1 MEIRRPLKRA
11 LPKLGPPDIYP
22 QDPKQKEDELTSV
35 NVKQGYTSAPLVSAP
50 NSLDEFGSAKKA
62 NIDAFGVYFSAL
74 LSEKHKINTLKHT
87 QNKKQLVN
95 TKEIWYVHAKTKH
108 AVDNWFRDLAN
119 GAKSLGQ
126 LGKRIP
132 IFNSKEGMFAQL
144 YESHVPLAKAVWFI
158 KMSAVHAIAL
168 SESSSKTKKRQVPD
182 QYQELTAALTKYLKE
197 ISLRMSECYQQ
208 SQNHIQQLQQQQHQQ
223 QQQPQSQQSS
233 NSQQQTQPILSSTS
247 LSSSSNSQS
256 ILQQRNSAKPL
267 LPQLFSS
274 SKGSPSNAGSNFQ
287 QNSLA
292 SSNTSSLLN
301 HHSNFTSSLHT
312 SVATLMTSHTTSA
325 ASLSATTI
333 ASLPAM
339 HDEFSPAYNQWQ
351 YQTQLARYLFDEG
364 LLDQY
369 DFLCF
374 LLELIE
380 KKRPI
385 NDLLVKVICP
395 LILEYVID
403 FSRSAVLSRRLAHV
417 CAKKLCLALHH
428 HPMSARSMR
437 KNELAQQQLGTNS
450 NTANNLGLND
460 NNFMARHMMNSTSS
474 KYNQFDSKIS
484 DTQSSSLLRNSSSS
498 ANNNHLTAN
507 SILDIVKAQI
517 IECQNNFIESSST
530 DQENMENNLYKNAI
544 YILSS
549 ILQVI
554 CIECPTAM
562 VRHHIV
568 DAKFPP
574 MFQGSPLDHL
584 PCLPS
589 SLPMMES
596 DLNFELRKSIH
607 DAERE
612 ILHRSAMADSKWS
625 CDRFSRADNPRGSLV
640 NRLLTVMDILDKN
653 NFDEID
659 SSNSID
665 ILYSKI
671 FPSMDNITNNKTVNA
686 PNDQSTSDASNILSM
701 NSGILDLSSRSGNF
715 NQTSTADHSKK
726 SKHLHQQN
734 PSVTNSWPDPNLD
747 QASVQIKF
755 EEHVVKFLCE
765 WATTT
770 QRTGEHRA
778 LVVARLLE
786 KRQSEI
792 QAIALES
799 AKLNCPNK
807 SNNNEDLKLSSNS
820 ANSND
825 KSKIGNSN
833 QNENKGDQEEV
844 VHYTFQNILVQF
856 LDENAPVIDENQEDA
871 IDNKKA
877 FNNLVLL
884 FSELIRCDV
893 FSHYNY
899 MCTLISRGMFNDL
912 SKSSTCNSDGSDIN
926 SPAPNSNL
934 NQPGSVKPPKS
945 NLGKESDSILA
956 NTIQGLT
963 NNSSIYPLTVTTNTS
978 NQSNHSDPL
987 SDSKLGSTADQS
999 LRSLGFSPVSSQQNV
1014 SQNMDKGHGPL
1025 DNHFD
1030 DVDADLGKILQ
1041 DIKEGQQ
1048 DEAADILLPD
1058 YLGGGIREETSNKNS
1073 QINKLSPFGL
1083 SERST
1088 TLENPTQSTAGSI
1101 STSNFPQVNPTES
1114 KTSVGL
1120 NPNVDEKAARNPIE
1134 HRHMTFVKHFP
1145 IPDDENF
1152 LQDINQRNFLLYGF
1166 GKERE
1171 DAKYAMR
1178 KLNKEICKLFR
1189 SRACRDINEG
1199 GKIKKLTMREGF
1211 NPEST
1216 LQKFES
1222 LNHHDQHIITNSLA
1236 MTILEMFT
1244 AVSNGQSSLLP
1255 TLESLSFVFDLFTM
1269 ALNVSGLLELVVSIL
1284 EELPDIEAQIKLKC
1298 PTLANQ
1304 YTHSIALCI
1313 IGMLYRY
1320 HSCLLLLPKDE
1331 SCSVFES
1338 VYKLISQNSSPGA
1351 CTTSSERVIH
1361 HYLNDLY
1368 LSQAGRFHQF
1378 SGLLPRIEQGLQ
1390 SSQNSPT
1397 GSNVEHEWTP
1407 TFLSNIVNQLRSSH
1421 LYSNSSTN
1429 PILIASSGMA
1439 VSNNFGQ
1446 VKPDDIAMSIRQQ
1459 MYIQDSPTLR
1469 QINESPPFRYRFV
1482 CDAIYLSATSTV
1494 PDLVNDIA
1502 ILCADAT
1509 VKCPALAHDWLNAL
1523 RCLFCSAQRDLC
1535 YRQLASKI
1543 NIMDPQVMDN
1553 ISIFTAI
1560 LVARRCIDSTD
1571 FLKHVIKAI
1580 CYMLPVSQEKQSV
1593 PSSSDKQLIE
1603 PGIRLTCHLLLTLFR
1618 DRESPVNQARSQSS
1632 LLNAHS
1638 TFNQPFPNLGG
1649 STPNY
1654 SGGLLSAVPNMG
1666 LLQSINRESDN
1677 GYKSPLCLKY
1687 LCDHHLL
1694 RSACCST
1701 ETPIL
1706 ITLLKAIR
1714 AFAMWASQ
1722 SSDPEAQSRVKTEN
1736 HFDDISMDGIRI
1748 GKDIDTHDSSPGILN
1763 LDSGFN
1769 SKHVNLQTASLHEF
1783 ADAILRL
1790 LCSQQWLHGKC
1801 LADSDSDSDKFTNT
1815 DLTNILI
1822 DPRLDIKQSQRLLYM
1837 ICYNKSPEKQA
1848 DVGLGG
1854 SGSDQVASIVQMFE
1868 NLDVWS
1874 MRLSLIRLQF
1884 MLAYC
1889 KSQSNGILNDWLDNL
1904 ARAVVEFFQKA
1915 SQECDNQDKDC
1926 GDDTGD
1932 ANKKS
1937 KIAGKKTST
1946 CSSSSISNINKVWL
1960 IEPLLD
1966 NLTTKQPSLV
1976 SSKIIKAS
1984 AALME
1989 SASVR
1994 ANSLPSLNQT
2004 YLSTAAASTKFK
2016 ERTLSQRGSALTNPS
2031 NLASTSLLGF
2041 KPFLSLLLS
2050 CLKNPDKERETLLT
2064 SLNSQLYQAIH
2075 EKVDDIVYKQSL
2087 QDGLELRLC
2096 LIGQMFDTIQK
2107 SPNLTSDWATLLLLL
2122 IMNNLVDPQVDYGLY
2137 VSVLDMLAMLIHS
2150 AYASD
2155 PIEQKEESKK
2165 QYQNL
2170 MKKFRKELGAL
2181 EEKGFIQMKLIN
2193 PLMPLA
2199 RQMTEVITCE
2209 PMGSLVDTKGEKV
2222 ENFYSIDKKKGLKV
2236 SELQEV
2242 SPWDLIE
2249 GHKNP
2254 SPLSWPWFGA
2264 IRLEQKPLRADENN
2278 RLMSWHTHTVRHSTA
2293 YFCQVPNTE
2302 DGPSSAKRSNTEKK
2316 PSQSN
2321 PLLKSLIEA
2330 SDEGSLLNKKENDP
2344 NQNDD
2349 DDMFT
2354 DNIDEYFIG
2363 RDDLLEDYC
2372 ELPVDLLFDST
2383 PIELMIEDIKTAM
2396 QAEHAA
2402 MSSRAKPQ
2410 IVEAKP
2416 ILSTQASSIL
2426 APIQP
2431 DANRST
2437 TPQVSAL
2444 SALQNQLNTANMVES
2459 PVLINSGPASVP
2471 PPLPMSPIVNPH
2483 TPEVI
2488 PARPP
2493 SNIPKITPTPPP
2505 MGVTNRS
2512 MSPMV
2517 ARSPAIAP
2525 TPPPP
2530 KPKATRKRRT
2540 TKKDTLANAN
2550 ATANVNAN
2558 TNANANL
2565 NINVNINAM
2574 TDANTN
2580 IPNTGM
2586 SKNSN
2591 QINMLPSTV
2600 TSYASSMDT
2609 LGHAVAPSS
2618 MIVNQAKLAPSSQ
2631 TNQVS
2636 MHPIQQQP
2644 TPNMIVRR
2652 GPIAQPVQPQ
2662 SQQIQQQQQQ
2672 QQQQASV
2679 YDFPYQSQ
2687 PQQNNQFVNSGPM
2700 NTYFEQQGPSNSMFN
2715 QQQQQQ
2721 PQMQMAMQPQ
2731 HQHQHHPQQPPHQ
2744 IQTPQQQ
2751 HIQQHQ
2757 HHQIQYQQ
2765 PSQHQHQHQHGSH
2778 QQHIQAQQIRL
2789 SGHQQHQQTMSFQ
2802 QMQQHQHTQQQIFAP
2817 QQAAGHSR
2825 PALTAM
2831 LHQKHAAAGNM
2842 DNKMHPQ
2849 PRFNFG

>member
-119 GAKSLGQ
+119 GTKSLGQ

-197 ISLRMSECYQQ
+197 ISLRMSEYYQQ
-208 SQNHIQQLQQQQHQQ
+208 SQNHIQQLQQQQ
-223 QQQPQSQQSS
+223 QPHLQQSS
-233 NSQQQTQPILSSTS
+233 NSQQQIQPILSSTS
-247 LSSSSNSQS
+247 SSSSGNSQS
-256 ILQQRNSAKPL
+256 ILQQRNSTRPL
-267 LPQLFSS
+267 LPQLFTS
-274 SKGSPSNAGSNFQ
+274 SKAPPPNAGSNFE

-292 SSNTSSLLN
+292 SSYTSSLLN
-301 HHSNFTSSLHT
+301 HQSNFTSNLHT
-312 SVATLMTSHTTSA
+312 SVATLMTSQTTSA

-333 ASLPAM
+333 ASLPAV
-339 HDEFSPAYNQWQ
+339 HDEFLPAYNQWQ

-417 CAKKLCLALHH
+417 CAKKLCQALNH

-437 KNELAQQQLGTNS
+437 KTELAQQHQQQQIGTNS
-450 NTANNLGLND
+450 NIINNLGSND
-460 NNFMARHMMNSTSS
+460 NNLMARYLMNNLSG
-474 KYNQFDSKIS
+474 KFNQFDSKIS
-484 DTQSSSLLRNSSSS
+484 DTQSSSLLRNSGSS

-517 IECQNNFIESSST
+517 IESQNDFIESLST
-530 DQENMENNLYKNAI
+530 DQENIENNLYKNAI

-568 DAKFPP
+568 DAKFPAT
-574 MFQGSPLDHL
+574 FQGSPLDHL

-625 CDRFSRADNPRGSLV
+625 CDRSSRTDNPKGSLV
-640 NRLLTVMDILDKN
+640 NRLLTVMDILDKH
-653 NFDEID
+653 NFDKID
-659 SSNSID
+659 SVNSID

-671 FPSMDNITNNKTVNA
+671 FPSIDNSNNIKSVNA
-686 PNDQSTSDASNILSM
+686 PNNQSTPDVSNILSM
-701 NSGILDLSSRSGNF
+701 NSGILDLSSSSGNF
-715 NQTSTADHSKK
+715 NQTPTADHSKR

-734 PSVTNSWPDPNLD
+734 PSSSHNWQDSNSDPAL
-747 QASVQIKF
+747 VQIMS

-792 QAIALES
+792 QAIALE
-799 AKLNCPNK
+799 ATKLNFSNK
-807 SNNNEDLKLSSNS
+807 PNNNEDLKHSTNS

-825 KSKIGNSN
+825 ASKNGDSNLYDNSL
-833 QNENKGDQEEV
+833 GQEEV
-844 VHYTFQNILVQF
+844 VHYTFQNLLVQF
-856 LDENAPVIDENQEDA
+856 LDENAPVIEENQEDA

-877 FNNLVLL
+877 FNNLVFL

-912 SKSSTCNSDGSDIN
+912 SKSSTCNSDRSDIN

-934 NQPGSVKPPKS
+934 NQPGSVKPPRS

-963 NNSSIYPLTVTTNTS
+963 NNSNIYPLTVTTNTS

-987 SDSKLGSTADQS
+987 SDGKLGSTADQS

-1014 SQNMDKGHGPL
+1014 SQNLDKGNGPL

-1058 YLGGGIREETSNKNS
+1058 YLGGGIREESVNKNT

-1088 TLENPTQSTAGSI
+1088 TLENPSQNATNAI
-1101 STSNFPQVNPTES
+1101 STTNFPPNSIDLKPT
-1114 KTSVGL
+1114 VGL
-1120 NPNVDEKAARNPIE
+1120 NSNVDDKTTKNPNE
-1134 HRHMTFVKHFP
+1134 YRHMTFVKHFP
-1145 IPDDENF
+1145 VPDDENF

-1222 LNHHDQHIITNSLA
+1222 LNHHDQHVITNSLA

-1244 AVSNGQSSLLP
+1244 GVSNGQSSLLP

-1269 ALNVSGLLELVVSIL
+1269 ALNVSGLLELVVPIL

-1298 PTLANQ
+1298 STLANQ

-1320 HSCLLLLPKDE
+1320 HSCLLLSSKDE
-1331 SCSVFES
+1331 LCSIFES
-1338 VYKLISQNSSPGA
+1338 VYKLVSHISSPS
-1351 CTTSSERVIH
+1351 TSSERVIF
-1361 HYLNDLY
+1361 HYLFDLY
-1368 LSQAGRFHQF
+1368 SSQTGRFFDQF
-1378 SGLLPRIEQGLQ
+1378 SGLTPRIRQGLQ
-1390 SSQNSPT
+1390 STPSIPT

-1429 PILIASSGMA
+1429 PILIASSGIA
-1439 VSNNFGQ
+1439 ASNNFSQ
-1446 VKPDDIAMSIRQQ
+1446 VKPDDISVSIRQQ
-1459 MYIQDSPTLR
+1459 MYIHDSPTLR
-1469 QINESPPFRYRFV
+1469 QMNESSQFRYRFV
-1482 CDAIYLSATSTV
+1482 CDAIYLSATSTF

-1502 ILCADAT
+1502 ILCADVT
-1509 VKCPALAHDWLNAL
+1509 VKCPALANDWLNAL
-1523 RCLFCSAQRDLC
+1523 QGLFCSAQRELC
-1535 YRQLASKI
+1535 YRQLVSKI
-1543 NIMDPQVMDN
+1543 NIMDPQVVDN

-1560 LVARRCIDSTD
+1560 LVARRCLDLD
-1571 FLKHVIKAI
+1571 FLLKYAI
-1580 CYMLPVSQEKQSV
+1580 ATIISPTVHSLDRQS
-1593 PSSSDKQLIE
+1593 IE

-1618 DRESPVNQARSQSS
+1618 DRGSPVNQARNQSS

-1654 SGGLLSAVPNMG
+1654 GGGLLSAVPNIG
-1666 LLQSINRESDN
+1666 LLQSISREPDN
-1677 GYKSPLCLKY
+1677 CYKSPLCLKY

-1694 RSACCST
+1694 RSACCSIKT
-1701 ETPIL
+1701 ECH

-1714 AFAMWASQ
+1714 AFAMWASPN
-1722 SSDPEAQSRVKTEN
+1722 SDTDDQSRVKTEN

-1748 GKDIDTHDSSPGILN
+1748 GNEVDTHDGSPGIMN

-1769 SKHVNLQTASLHEF
+1769 SKHINLQKASLHEF

-1790 LCSQQWLHGKC
+1790 LCSQRWLHGKC
-1801 LADSDSDSDKFTNT
+1801 LSDSEIFTNT
-1815 DLTNILI
+1815 DTNILI

-1848 DVGLGG
+1848 DVGLDDL
-1854 SGSDQVASIVQMFE
+1854 GSDQVASIVQMFH

-1874 MRLSLIRLQF
+1874 MRLSLMRLQF
-1884 MLAYC
+1884 MFAYC
-1889 KSQSNGILNDWLDNL
+1889 KSQSNVVLNEWLDNL
-1904 ARAVVEFFQKA
+1904 AKAVVEFFQKA
-1915 SQECDNQDKDC
+1915 SQESDNPDKDC

-1932 ANKKS
+1932 AIKKS
-1937 KIAGKKTST
+1937 KATRSRNPN
-1946 CSSSSISNINKVWL
+1946 SSNSSISNINKVWL

-1966 NLTTKQPSLV
+1966 KLTKPPSTV
-1976 SSKIIKAS
+1976 QSKIIKAS
-1984 AALME
+1984 ASLME

-2041 KPFLSLLLS
+2041 QPFLSLLLS
-2050 CLKNPDKERETLLT
+2050 CLKNQDKERETLLT

-2075 EKVDDIVYKQSL
+2075 EKVDDIGYKQSL

-2107 SPNLTSDWATLLLLL
+2107 SSNLTSDWATLLLLL

-2170 MKKFRKELGAL
+2170 MRKFRKEINAL

-2193 PLMPLA
+2193 PLMPLV

-2302 DGPSSAKRSNTEKK
+2302 DGPSSAKRSNAEKK

-2330 SDEGSLLNKKENDP
+2330 SDEGSLLSKKENDP

-2349 DDMFT
+2349 DEMFT
-2354 DNIDEYFIG
+2354 DNIDEYFVG

-2410 IVEAKP
+2410 IVETKP
-2416 ILSTQASSIL
+2416 ILSAHQASSIL
-2426 APIQP
+2426 APVQP

-2437 TPQVSAL
+2437 NPQLSAL
-2444 SALQNQLNTANMVES
+2444 SALQNQLNASNMVES
-2459 PVLINSGPASVP
+2459 QIVINSGPASVPP
-2471 PPLPMSPIVNPH
+2471 PPLPMSPIVNPR

-2505 MGVTNRS
+2505 IGVTNRS

-2517 ARSPAIAP
+2517 IARSPAVAP
-2525 TPPPP
+2525 TPTPTPPQP

-2540 TKKDTLANAN
+2540 TKKDTLSNANASANAN
-2550 ATANVNAN
+2550 IGVNVN
-2558 TNANANL
+2558 T
-2565 NINVNINAM
+2565 M
-2574 TDANTN
+2574 TDANAN

-2600 TSYASSMDT
+2600 TSYANNMDT
-2609 LGHAVAPSS
+2609 LGHAAQPPP
-2618 MIVNQAKLAPSSQ
+2618 MIVNQAKLNPNSQ
-2631 TNQVS
+2631 PTQVP
-2636 MHPIQQQP
+2636 MLPIQQQP
-2644 TPNMIVRR
+2644 APNMIVRR

-2662 SQQIQQQQQQ
+2662 PQQIQQQ

-2679 YDFPYQSQ
+2679 YDFQYQSQ
-2687 PQQNNQFVNSGPM
+2687 TQQNNQFVNSGPM

-2715 QQQQQQ
+2715 QPQQQQ

-2731 HQHQHHPQQPPHQ
+2731 HQHHSQQQPHQ
-2744 IQTPQQQ
+2744 ISNPQQQ
-2751 HIQQHQ
+2751 HLQQHQ

-2765 PSQHQHQHQHGSH
+2765 SGQHQHQHHGQH

-2789 SGHQQHQQTMSFQ
+2789 SGHQQHQQSMSFQ
-2802 QMQQHQHTQQQIFAP
+2802 QMQQHQHSQQQIFAP